1 MASPKMKKQSSKKP
15 KPTAEPLDETAAST
29 FVTFKVSPAKL
40 RPLNLRNAPPHANSN
55 TNNATESYEAE
66 ATYEDTH
73 EVEDKS
79 SVESDTESDTDD
91 STTTTGTA
99 NYDTATY
106 GSRQPE
112 ASPDADTFY
121 TNDSDASQPAS
132 RNLNTKKTTATTNP
146 ARHGKRHAKSIRRTG
161 PISATST
168 SAVGRRQAKRAA
180 ASKAVAV
187 TAASAFDAS
196 NNTTSSPGAGAGSN
210 GENETQRDSDSDDLD
225 SSPSTDSDTDAVSEM
240 SDTPDKRPTPS
251 LKLKI
256 GRPSLPPAEPVQTPN
271 PSSGTRTP
279 LLKLKLGTAAPAS
292 TPPASTQGDTINVEP
307 LSSSKKR
314 KRLNNAE
321 AEDELARQAP
331 KTKIK
336 FKTGPVHGPK
346 PPKPPPAA
354 PVVRSVKI
362 KAKGKP
368 PKRPLGVGYDSELED
383 READPVIHEG
393 FILRMQP
400 GPDCDYVR
408 QAIEDKTIG
417 KPRAQGGP
425 DIRIRM
431 LDTLGRR
438 GVLIVRGNQYATTMV
453 DLPCIIEGMKSWDK
467 KGCIKSIDISQMLL
481 VLGRCNTDEEA
492 KNYPLPED
500 VDPKN
505 YQYAHGITAP
515 MKWVRKRRFA
525 RTKRARV
532 DDIEAVERRVN
543 ALLEADRAAVS
554 TKYQLLDHDPR
565 LDEERYSSGLDGEDD
580 DAEGEYDDYDEGDG
594 YFDPRHVP
602 HNGAAVETPTMYT
615 ETQTP
620 VEQDVGQDEIDEF
633 ERMFAAADDLVASE
647 AAASQAAQ
655 ANTNTLQV
663 PEAADSSFAV
673 TSTSASPSNNT
684 VAPTPAEEASSDEDD
699 DDEIGDAAAE
709 DDDQDLDDAEK
720 EGDENLQQIK
730 DRIQD
735 MQHKIAEQTAVLKQT
750 QNAILKKKL
759 ARKIQDL
766 KDDVAMMKKNA
777 GLGGDDDDD

>member
-1 MASPKMKKQSSKKP
+1 MAGAKMKKQSSKRP
-15 KPTAEPLDETAAST
+15 KPTAEVLDETAAST

-40 RPLNLRNAPPHANSN
+40 RALNLPNAPRHGNSN
-55 TNNATESYEAE
+55 TNNAVEDYEAE
-66 ATYEDTH
+66 ETYEDTH
-73 EVEDKS
+73 EVGDKS

-91 STTTTGTA
+91 SVSTTGTA
-99 NYDTATY
+99 NHAATTD
-106 GSRQPE
+106 GSLQPE

-121 TNDSDASQPAS
+121 ANDSDASQRQGKAR
-132 RNLNTKKTTATTNP
+132 RNTQKATTTTA
-146 ARHGKRHAKSIRRTG
+146 ARRGKRHAKSIRRTG

-168 SAVGRRQAKRAA
+168 SVAGRRQAKRAA
-180 ASKAVAV
+180 ASKAVTV
-187 TAASAFDAS
+187 ASAFDIK
-196 NNTTSSPGAGAGSN
+196 TPSSPGAGTD
-210 GENETQRDSDSDDLD
+210 EDNETQRDSDTDGLD
-225 SSPSTDSDTDAVSEM
+225 SSPSTDSDADSVM

-279 LLKLKLGTAAPAS
+279 LLKLKLGTPAPAS
-292 TPPASTQGDTINVEP
+292 TPPAPTQGDTINVEP

-321 AEDELARQAP
+321 SEDELARQAP

-336 FKTGPVHGPK
+336 FKTGPVQGPK

-467 KGCIKSIDISQMLL
+467 KGWIKSIDISQMLL

-594 YFDPRHVP
+594 YFDPRNVP

-647 AAASQAAQ
+647 AAATQAAQ

-699 DDEIGDAAAE
+699 DDEIGDAAADE
-709 DDDQDLDDAEK
+709 DDQDLDDAEK